1 MLMASST
8 TVSSIPFTSNFQE
21 VADALI
27 SSQVKSPFPDTT
39 LTLAVFNGSKSMLP
53 VQCIP
58 LPAIQPMPFV
68 FRVLVDDNFW
78 VQVLP
83 PLVEKNTKSPH
94 VAPNWLLLQ
103 AFSVETIILF
113 AFNGSTLTPP

>member
-1 MLMASST
+1 MLIASST

-27 SSQVKSPFPDTT
+27 SSQVKSPFPDIT

-53 VQCIP
+53 AQCIP
-58 LPAIQPMPFV
+58 PPAIQPIPFV
-68 FRVLVDDNFW
+68 FRVLVHVNFE

-83 PLVEKNTKSPH
+83 PSVEKKIKSPH
-94 VAPNWLLLQ
+94 TLLQ
-103 AFSVETIILF
+103 NSLLFQTLTVETTILF
-113 AFNGSTLTPP
+113 LF